1 MWKFP
6 GQGSNPCHSYNPC
19 HSCSKAG
26 SLIHCATVWLLKN
39 KCIKQDQISWWWVV
53 QEDRQFGSMW
63 PSESRALPACIL
75 RALVSP
81 AWLSWPTTP
90 RSVCQST
97 SGREEEEDKK
107 RWRIRSLVLKTWPGL
122 AQSPFTHLAAA
133 TKSHDWWSCKPG
145 YGMWPSTQIKLAVAS
160 TADLRC

>member
-1 MWKFP
+1 M
-6 GQGSNPCHSYNPC
+6 
-19 HSCSKAG
+19 
-26 SLIHCATVWLLKN
+26 WLLKN

-97 SGREEEEDKK
+97 SGQGGRRGQEEMEDTQLGFKDMTRVGTEPFHTPRSSYQVTWLVK
-107 RWRIRSLVLKTWPGL
+107 LQARLWNVAVDPDKISSRKHCWSSLLVISHVCPFHTAPPEPGVHSLPIRWAW
-122 AQSPFTHLAAA
+122 
-133 TKSHDWWSCKPG
+133 
-145 YGMWPSTQIKLAVAS
+145 
-160 TADLRC
+160 